1 VVDFLRD
8 QLNTLLAAAKLGDQD
23 AFNRLTEVYS
33 PLIRSMSARF
43 VASLSAQNDAGLI
56 DIQDLEQEARLALFR
71 AVTTYDG
78 EQKKV
83 SFGLYAKICIRNA
96 LVSQLRRAKSRRAR
110 AARER
115 EQASAGGDAG
125 LPFAL
130 ADADSGELE
139 GRIRGVLSPFEN
151 RIFEQYVSGRS
162 VRDIA
167 ASEGRTEKSVSNAV
181 YRVRV
186 KIKGLLKP

>member
-1 VVDFLRD
+1 MRE
-8 QLNTLLAAAKLGDQD
+8 QLDGLLEAAVQGDQD
-23 AFNRLTEVYS
+23 AFNRMTELYT

-56 DIQDLEQEARLALFR
+56 DVQDLEQEARLALFR
-71 AVTTYDG
+71 AVAAYNR
-78 EQKKV
+78 QQRNV

-96 LVSQLRRAKSRRAR
+96 LISQLRRAKSRRAR
-110 AARER
+110 EARER
-115 EQASAGGDAG
+115 EHVSRGREVGI
-125 LPFAL
+125 PFAL
-130 ADADSGELE
+130 AETDVGDLE
-139 GRIRGVLSPFEN
+139 SRIRSVLSPYEN

-167 ASEGRTEKSVSNAV
+167 ASEGKTEKSVSNAV

>member
-1 VVDFLRD
+1 MRD

-115 EQASAGGDAG
+115 EQVSVGGDMG

-130 ADADSGELE
+130 SDADSGELE

>member
-1 VVDFLRD
+1 MVDFLRD
-8 QLNTLLAAAKLGDQD
+8 QLDTLLAAAESGDQD

-43 VASLSAQNDAGLI
+43 VDSLSAQNDAGLI

-71 AVTTYDG
+71 AVTTYDRK
-78 EQKKV
+78 QKKV

-110 AARER
+110 EARDR
-115 EQASAGGDAG
+115 EHISECGDAG

-130 ADADSGELE
+130 SDDGSGELE
-139 GRIRGVLSPFEN
+139 GRIRSVLSPYEN

-186 KIKGLLKP
+186 KIKGLLRP

>member
-1 VVDFLRD
+1 MRD
-8 QLNTLLAAAKLGDQD
+8 QLNTLLAAAKSGDQD
-23 AFNRLTEVYS
+23 AFNRLTEEYS

-56 DIQDLEQEARLALFR
+56 DVQDLEQEARLALFR
-71 AVTTYDG
+71 AVTTYDR

-115 EQASAGGDAG
+115 EHISENGDAG

-130 ADADSGELE
+130 ADVGSGELE
-139 GRIRGVLSPFEN
+139 GRIRGVLSPYEN

-181 YRVRV
+181 YRIRV

>member
-1 VVDFLRD
+1 MRD

-56 DIQDLEQEARLALFR
+56 DVQDLEQEARLALFR
-71 AVTTYDG
+71 AVTTYDE

-115 EQASAGGDAG
+115 EQVSAGGDMG

-139 GRIRGVLSPFEN
+139 SRIRGVLSPFEN

-167 ASEGRTEKSVSNAV
+167 ASEGKTEKSVSNAV